1 MPWFVPGF
9 IAMVVISSAV
19 TIPAALK
26 GRIVVATA
34 FMLSKAL
41 AAPARIFFAVFG
53 LVLVELTGYA

>member
-26 GRIVVATA
+26 GWIVVATV
-34 FMLSKAL
+34 FMLSVAL
-41 AAPARIFFAVFG
+41 AAPAWLFIAVFG
-53 LVLVELTGYA
+53 LVLVEPTGYA